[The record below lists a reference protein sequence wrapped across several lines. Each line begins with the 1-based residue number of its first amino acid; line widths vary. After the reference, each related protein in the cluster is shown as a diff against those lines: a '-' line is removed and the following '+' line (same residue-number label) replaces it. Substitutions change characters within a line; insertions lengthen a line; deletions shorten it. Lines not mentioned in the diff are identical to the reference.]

1 MKKFGEESN
10 TVLIATPSVKINY
23 ESNRN
28 SQFNID
34 FTDMSQKKLDSS
46 PKNKKRF
53 NSKLKK
59 PSKFC
64 VASHIVPKKK
74 KETSQDKTPTNR

>member
-1 MKKFGEESN
+1 
-10 TVLIATPSVKINY
+10 
-23 ESNRN
+23 
-28 SQFNID
+28 
-34 FTDMSQKKLDSS
+34 MSQKKLDSS